1 MTENKGL
8 AGRGL
13 LAKPPLKSG
22 HDATTEGEI
31 EQVKCWEGEWEHS
44 GKKHSMCR
52 SPGDG
57 TLAL

>member
-44 GKKHSMCR
+44 GCTDHV
-52 SPGDG
+52 
-57 TLAL
+57 AIIQ